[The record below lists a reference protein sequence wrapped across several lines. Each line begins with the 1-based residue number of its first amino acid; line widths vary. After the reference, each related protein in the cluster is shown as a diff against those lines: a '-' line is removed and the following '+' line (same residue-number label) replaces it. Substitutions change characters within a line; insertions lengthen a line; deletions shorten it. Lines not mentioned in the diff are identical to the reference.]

1 MPAHSLFIGVAL
13 VLFTIFFGVLAWT
26 GRISFG
32 SRTLIDRRT
41 DPKVFW
47 IVFVAYLALILWGM
61 KDLPDMLD
69 RVAAAN
75 AKLKQRSASPE

>member
-1 MPAHSLFIGVAL
+1 MHPHSLFIGMAL

-32 SRTLIDRRT
+32 SWTLLDRRT
-41 DPKVFW
+41 DPKRFW
-47 IVFVAYLALILWGM
+47 VVFVAYLALVAWSV

-69 RVAAAN
+69 RVAAMNAN
-75 AKLKQRSASPE
+75 LKRTDRQP

>member
-1 MPAHSLFIGVAL
+1 
-13 VLFTIFFGVLAWT
+13 LAWT
-26 GRISFG
+26 GRISIG
-32 SRTLIDRRT
+32 PWTLLDRRT
-41 DPKVFW
+41 DPKGFW
-47 IVFVAYLALILWGM
+47 IVFVAYLALIIWST

>member
-1 MPAHSLFIGVAL
+1 MPPHSLFIGLAL

-26 GRISFG
+26 GRISIG
-32 SRTLIDRRT
+32 SRTLLDRRT
-41 DPKVFW
+41 DPKGFW

-61 KDLPDMLD
+61 KDLPNMLD

-75 AKLKQRSASPE
+75 ATLKHRSASPE

>member
-1 MPAHSLFIGVAL
+1 MHPHSLFIGMAL

-32 SRTLIDRRT
+32 RWTLLDRRT
-41 DPKVFW
+41 DPKRFW
-47 IVFVAYLALILWGM
+47 IVFVAYLALVIWGM
-61 KDLPDMLD
+61 KDIPDMLD
-69 RVAAAN
+69 RVAAMN

>member
-1 MPAHSLFIGVAL
+1 MAL
-13 VLFTIFFGVLAWT
+13 VLLTIFFGVLAWT

-32 SRTLIDRRT
+32 PWTLLDRRT
-41 DPKVFW
+41 DPKGFW
-47 IVFVAYLALILWGM
+47 IVFVAYLALIAWSM

-69 RVAAAN
+69 RVAAMN

>member
-1 MPAHSLFIGVAL
+1 MHPHSLFIGLAL

-26 GRISFG
+26 GRVSIG
-32 SRTLIDRRT
+32 SRTLLDRRA
-41 DPKVFW
+41 DPKGFW

-75 AKLKQRSASPE
+75 AKLKQRSTSPE